1 MQLLKYRET
10 VYRIIGAAMEVHRCL
25 NYGLLEAVYQ
35 EALSMELKS
44 IGIDSKSEVPIEIY
58 YKGQKM
64 QKTYRIDLMVDD
76 IIIELKSSN
85 GITASHRA
93 QLCNY
98 LRLTHK
104 PLGLLL
110 NFGEPSVHG
119 ERWAYDE
126 HSNQCYLLDKYMQ
139 PVPNSKQPLIN
150 EDT

>member
-1 MQLLKYRET
+1 MQLLKYQNT

-44 IGIDSKSEVPIEIY
+44 VGIDSKPEVPIEIY

-64 QKTYRIDLMVDD
+64 QKTYRIDLMVGD
-76 IIIELKSSN
+76 IIIELKSANSIN
-85 GITASHRA
+85 ASHRA

-104 PLGLLL
+104 PLGLLI

-126 HSNQCYLLDKYMQ
+126 HSNKCFLLDKYMQ
-139 PVPNSKQPLIN
+139 PVPDSKQPLIN